1 MTPGSNSSDTGSG
14 LVDFSDVIGP
24 MVVKE
29 LRQGLRT
36 RAFTWAFLF
45 VQGFLLLFMMSGF
58 SESSDGRDTAGS
70 FWGLL
75 QFALLIVMPFRGL
88 NALNSEVRLNTME
101 LITLT
106 RMSAWRITYGKWLAL
121 VSQSLLLAV
130 AVLPY
135 IVLRYFFGGMNV
147 LAELVTLAVVLG
159 LSALL
164 TALMVGLSV
173 VSNFLIRCF
182 FTVPVLIVVMR
193 FMGEAIYRVSRGD
206 GIAPFNL
213 GLLSWCGIV
222 PAAVFLGYYLLDM
235 AASRIAPQAIN
246 YVTRRRL
253 IGFAVFLCSVVVA
266 HIVGG
271 PGFLFFPFFFFMLL
285 GLDALSEHPA
295 TVSSVYVPFRRR
307 AWTRPFEYLLAP
319 GWFSGSWFVLLLG
332 GILLAG
338 ALLFPNVWEAAGLGS
353 DVKAAGLVLGFVASA
368 LLPLAVMLIPRH
380 GNPQPIVS
388 YCLITIFMGT
398 VSSTMIP
405 FVDQGDIPALA
416 WLGMILP
423 PVATYAMLNDSL
435 AMEEVTFVAGITVV
449 VAILSLAVVRWKWG
463 KIRRSMEQARREDF
477 VA

>member
-147 LAELVTLAVVLG
+147 LAELVTLAVV
-159 LSALL
+159 
-164 TALMVGLSV
+164 TFPTMQFWIW
-173 VSNFLIRCF
+173 FL
-182 FTVPVLIVVMR
+182 
-193 FMGEAIYRVSRGD
+193 D
-206 GIAPFNL
+206 
-213 GLLSWCGIV
+213 
-222 PAAVFLGYYLLDM
+222 
-235 AASRIAPQAIN
+235 
-246 YVTRRRL
+246 
-253 IGFAVFLCSVVVA
+253 
-266 HIVGG
+266 
-271 PGFLFFPFFFFMLL
+271 
-285 GLDALSEHPA
+285 
-295 TVSSVYVPFRRR
+295 
-307 AWTRPFEYLLAP
+307 
-319 GWFSGSWFVLLLG
+319 
-332 GILLAG
+332 
-338 ALLFPNVWEAAGLGS
+338 
-353 DVKAAGLVLGFVASA
+353 
-368 LLPLAVMLIPRH
+368 
-380 GNPQPIVS
+380 
-388 YCLITIFMGT
+388 
-398 VSSTMIP
+398 
-405 FVDQGDIPALA
+405 
-416 WLGMILP
+416 
-423 PVATYAMLNDSL
+423 
-435 AMEEVTFVAGITVV
+435 
-449 VAILSLAVVRWKWG
+449 LSLTE
-463 KIRRSMEQARREDF
+463 IS
-477 VA
+477 